1 MITRLL
7 RLFDSALNYSKEDV
21 VKEYDSWDN
30 YDDEVERTLLDLS
43 IYPTGEKIGFYNYS
57 PYNLNDVLK
66 SDDFTDE
73 LMDYI
78 DSFSDNINEII
89 YEFDID
95 NLKKEDFD
103 DEVYEIKSKKDFDN
117 AFESISGESYNTLV
131 ADIING
137 L

>member
-95 NLKKEDFD
+95 NLKKEDFG
-103 DEVYEIKSKKDFDN
+103 DEVYEIK
-117 AFESISGESYNTLV
+117 
-131 ADIING
+131 
-137 L
+137 

>member
-1 MITRLL
+1 
-7 RLFDSALNYSKEDV
+7 
-21 VKEYDSWDN
+21 
-30 YDDEVERTLLDLS
+30 
-43 IYPTGEKIGFYNYS
+43 
-57 PYNLNDVLK
+57 
-66 SDDFTDE
+66 
-73 LMDYI
+73 MDYI

-95 NLKKEDFD
+95 NLKKEDFG

-137 L
+137 LYGKNSSY